1 MTQTRRA
8 HAVLE
13 DFLTHRKMSN
23 RDFAQRVQLVRRHPS
38 IPSGPQ
44 VSHWKCGRKVPDHD
58 MRIWIEIASE
68 GAVSAD
74 IWGPEKARRKQEKQT

>member
-1 MTQTRRA
+1 MTQKRRA
-8 HAVLE
+8 HDVLTA
-13 DFLTHRKMSN
+13 FLTQSN
-23 RDFAQRVQLVRRHPS
+23 MGNREFAQRIQLVRRHPS

-44 VSHWKCGRKVPDHD
+44 VSHWRCGRKVPDHD